1 MCIISAAERNTQGQ
15 NIPEKK
21 NSKFVYT
28 PYFKRQDRNYKEVNL
43 SKGEERLCDFLK

>member
-21 NSKFVYT
+21 I
-28 PYFKRQDRNYKEVNL
+28 PNL
-43 SKGEERLCDFLK
+43 YILHILKGRTEITRK